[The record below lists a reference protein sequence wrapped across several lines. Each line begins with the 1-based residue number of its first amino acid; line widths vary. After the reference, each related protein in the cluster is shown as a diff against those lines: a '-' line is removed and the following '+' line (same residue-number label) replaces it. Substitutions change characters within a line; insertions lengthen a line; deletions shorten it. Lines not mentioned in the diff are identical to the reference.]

1 MKKYLF
7 LAVAACLGLASCEDV
22 PAPYEIFT
30 DGENPN
36 AGGHVTVVAEGDGS
50 AENPFNVAAVNEF
63 DPGSGVTTSESYYV
77 RGKISQLKEFGESYG
92 NYSYYISDDGSTKN
106 QYYIYRGY
114 DLDGAKFT
122 SADQLAVG
130 DSVVIYGKIV
140 NYNGTLEYAQGS
152 KLVYHNGQT
161 AGTSPEP
168 PSDLGDNL
176 ITNGDFESWT
186 DGQPTDWKSA
196 CTASSAT
203 LSQSEDAHGGKY
215 AVKVAGADQ
224 NKRLAYKE
232 LNLKAGTYYVTYYAK
247 SGGDCTSSYGRQC
260 RSGYVPVTNGSVGS
274 YSYGDYISLTESDWT
289 KAEFSFKLT
298 AAQTVCLVI
307 MAPANCGD
315 LFVDDFELKTADGGI
330 GEGGSVTP
338 SDPVDANTPETAYT
352 VAKAH
357 QLIEGGTGLDNMFY
371 VKGFISEI
379 QEVSTS
385 YGNATYF
392 ISDDKSTTGQLE
404 VYRGYGLG
412 GAKFTSESE
421 IKVGDEV
428 IVYGKLVDYNGTH
441 EFTTGSQ
448 IYSLNGQTAGT
459 ENPDQPGTDPDQPSG
474 DVQQITI
481 GEFLTKADPNT
492 TYRLVGIVKN
502 IANTTYGNFDLE
514 DATGSIY
521 IYGLLNAAGEAKKF
535 AEMGINEGDELTL
548 EGKYVD
554 YNGKAEIKNAQY
566 ISHTSAGGNVTPD
579 DPDPVVPD
587 PQPTG
592 DNLVANGDFEA
603 WTGGKP
609 NYWATSSTAGNATL
623 EQSTSAHGGSYAV
636 QVNGNASSNKRIG
649 YQETIFEPGT
659 YNVKFYAKSLGG
671 AVSDYGPQCRPGFVP
686 VTDGKV
692 GSYVY
697 GEYANLDE
705 NSWTEVTYTFTL
717 DAKTTICLVVM
728 NAKGS
733 GNILIDD
740 YVITKQ

>member
-30 DGENPN
+30 NGENPN
-36 AGGHVTVVAEGDGS
+36 GGGHVTAVAEGDGS
-50 AENPFNVAAVNEF
+50 AENPFNVAAVNDF
-63 DPGSGVTTSESYYV
+63 DPGAGVTTSESYYV

-152 KLVYHNGQT
+152 RLVYHNGQT

-186 DGQPTDWKSA
+186 DGLPTEWKSA

-247 SGGDCTSSYGRQC
+247 SGGECTSSYGRQC

-274 YSYGDYISLTESDWT
+274 YTYGDYISLTESDWT

-357 QLIEGGTGLDNMFY
+357 QLIEGGTGLDNMVY

-459 ENPDQPGTDPDQPSG
+459 ENPDQPSTDPDQPSG

-492 TYRLVGIVKN
+492 TYRLVGTVKN
-502 IANTTYGNFDLE
+502 IANTTYGNFDLV

-521 IYGLLNAAGEAKKF
+521 IYGLLNAAGQDKQF
-535 AEMGINEGDELTL
+535 ASMGIKEGDELTL
-548 EGKYVD
+548 EGAYFD

-566 ISHTSAGGNVTPD
+566 ISHKAGSGVDPDQPGDEPGTPDVSGDCLTFDISANCFGIPSDKQTSAGTYSCGDYSITLTPAGEGNGYYYNSKDKYVI
-579 DPDPVVPD
+579 
-587 PQPTG
+587 
-592 DNLVANGDFEA
+592 L
-603 WTGGKP
+603 GKQ
-609 NYWATSSTAGNATL
+609 GATL
-623 EQSTSAHGGSYAV
+623 EF
-636 QVNGNASSNKRIG
+636 NGFDFDVAKIEITGRDAASGNTKQNIYVRD
-649 YQETIFEPGT
+649 E
-659 YNVKFYAKSLGG
+659 
-671 AVSDYGPQCRPGFVP
+671 AVS
-686 VTDGKV
+686 
-692 GSYVY
+692 
-697 GEYANLDE
+697 
-705 NSWTEVTYTFTL
+705 TE
-717 DAKTTICLVVM
+717 TTGV
-728 NAKGS
+728 KGT
-733 GNILIDD
+733 NT
-740 YVITKQ
+740 YVIKEGYRAAGTHYVLKVTSNHNTQFTEIKVYKAQ

>member
-1 MKKYLF
+1 MKKFFLF
-7 LAVAACLGLASCEDV
+7 ATVACMAMTACEDV

-36 AGGHVTVVAEGDGS
+36 GSGHVTAVAEGDGS
-50 AENPFNVAAVNEF
+50 AANPFNVAAVNDF
-63 DPGSGVTTSESYYV
+63 DPGVGVTTSESYYV

-106 QYYIYRGY
+106 QYYVYRGY

-161 AGTSPEP
+161 AGAEP
-168 PSDLGDNL
+168 VKPSDLGDNL

-186 DGQPTDWKSA
+186 DGLPTDWKSA

-203 LSQSEDAHGGKY
+203 LSKSEDAHGGKY

-247 SGGDCTSSYGRQC
+247 SGGDCASSYGRQC

-274 YSYGDYISLTESDWT
+274 YTYGDYISLTESDWT

-315 LFVDDFELKTADGGI
+315 LFVDDFVLQTADGGI

-357 QLIEGGTGLDNMFY
+357 QLIDGGTGLDNMLY

-412 GAKFTSESE
+412 GAKFSSASE

-448 IYSLNGQTAGT
+448 IYSLNGKTAGT
-459 ENPDQPGTDPDQPSG
+459 ENPDQPSG

-481 GEFLTKADPNT
+481 SEFLSKADPNT
-492 TYRLVGIVKN
+492 TYRLSGKIVNVVAGKEQ
-502 IANTTYGNFDLE
+502 YGNFDLQ
-514 DATGSIY
+514 DATGSVY
-521 IYGLLNAAGEAKKF
+521 IYGLVDAAGQYTFQAHNLAEGDSLVIEGKF
-535 AEMGINEGDELTL
+535 AEF
-548 EGKYVD
+548 
-554 YNGKAEIKNAQY
+554 NGKSEVNKALY
-566 ISHTSAGGNVTPD
+566 ISHVKASGETPEDPTPD
-579 DPDPVVPD
+579 TPAVDEGEYITFDVAANCFGI
-587 PQPTG
+587 PT
-592 DNLVANGDFEA
+592 E
-603 WTGGKP
+603 KQ
-609 NYWATSSTAGNATL
+609 TSSGTYTCGNYSITLTPSDGFNYYFNSTDKYVILGKMGATVEFNGFDFDVAKIEIIGNAKASANTL
-623 EQSTSAHGGSYAV
+623 QNVYVGDVAVST
-636 QVNGNASSNKRIG
+636 QTK
-649 YQETIFEPGT
+649 
-659 YNVKFYAKSLGG
+659 G
-671 AVSDYGPQCRPGFVP
+671 AVETNTYEIKEGYRAAGTHYVL
-686 VTDGKV
+686 KV
-692 GSYVY
+692 ES
-697 GEYANLDE
+697 NH
-705 NSWTEVTYTFTL
+705 NTQFTGIKIYK
-717 DAKTTICLVVM
+717 AK
-728 NAKGS
+728 
-733 GNILIDD
+733 
-740 YVITKQ
+740 

>member
-30 DGENPN
+30 NGENPN
-36 AGGHVTVVAEGDGS
+36 GGGHVTAVAEGDGS
-50 AENPFNVAAVNEF
+50 AENPFNVAAVNDF
-63 DPGSGVTTSESYYV
+63 DPGAGVTTSESYYV

-152 KLVYHNGQT
+152 RLVYHNGQT

-176 ITNGDFESWT
+176 IANGDFESWT
-186 DGQPTDWKSA
+186 DGLPTEWKSA

-247 SGGDCTSSYGRQC
+247 SGGECTSSYGRQC

-274 YSYGDYISLTESDWT
+274 YTYGDYISLTESDWT

-315 LFVDDFELKTADGGI
+315 LFVDDFELKTADGGF

-357 QLIEGGTGLDNMFY
+357 QLIEGGAGLDNMVY

-502 IANTTYGNFDLE
+502 IANTTYGNFDLV

-521 IYGLLNAAGEAKKF
+521 IYGLLNAAGQDKQF
-535 AEMGINEGDELTL
+535 ASMGIKEGDELTL
-548 EGKYVD
+548 EGAYFD

-566 ISHTSAGGNVTPD
+566 ISHKAGSGVDPDQPGDEPGTPD
-579 DPDPVVPD
+579 VS
-587 PQPTG
+587 G
-592 DNLVANGDFEA
+592 DCLTFDMSANCFGIPSDKQSAADTYSCGDYSITLTPA
-603 WTGGKP
+603 GKD
-609 NYWATSSTAGNATL
+609 NTYYYNSSSKYVILGKQGATL
-623 EQSTSAHGGSYAV
+623 EFNGFDFDVAKIEITGRDGASASIT
-636 QVNGNASSNKRIG
+636 QN
-649 YQETIFEPGT
+649 IFVGDE
-659 YNVKFYAKSLGG
+659 
-671 AVSDYGPQCRPGFVP
+671 AVS
-686 VTDGKV
+686 
-692 GSYVY
+692 
-697 GEYANLDE
+697 
-705 NSWTEVTYTFTL
+705 TE
-717 DAKTTICLVVM
+717 TTG
-728 NAKGS
+728 AKGT
-733 GNILIDD
+733 NT
-740 YVITKQ
+740 YVIKEGYRTAGTHYVLRVTSNHNTQFTEIKVYKAQ

>member
-30 DGENPN
+30 NGENPN
-36 AGGHVTVVAEGDGS
+36 GGGHVTAVAEGDGS
-50 AENPFNVAAVNEF
+50 AENPFNVAAVNDF
-63 DPGSGVTTSESYYV
+63 DPGAGVTTSESYYV

-152 KLVYHNGQT
+152 RLVYRNGQT

-186 DGQPTDWKSA
+186 DGLPTEWKSA

-247 SGGDCTSSYGRQC
+247 SGGECTSSYGRQC

-274 YSYGDYISLTESDWT
+274 YTYGDYISLTESDWT

-315 LFVDDFELKTADGGI
+315 LFVDDFELKTADGGF

-338 SDPVDANTPETAYT
+338 SDPADANTPETAYT

-357 QLIEGGTGLDNMFY
+357 QLIEGGAGLDNMVY

-492 TYRLVGIVKN
+492 TYRLSGK
-502 IANTTYGNFDLE
+502 IANVVAGKEQYGNFDLVDE
-514 DATGSIY
+514 TGSIY
-521 IYGLLNAAGEAKKF
+521 IYGLVDETGAYTFQAHGLK
-535 AEMGINEGDELTL
+535 EGDELVL
-548 EGKYVD
+548 EGKYAEF
-554 YNGKAEIKNAQY
+554 NGKSEINKALY
-566 ISHTSAGGNVTPD
+566 ISHKSGSDVDPDEPGTDPVTPDVSGDCISFDISANCFGIPSDKQTSAGTYSCGDYSITLTPAGEGNGYYYNSKDKYVI
-579 DPDPVVPD
+579 
-587 PQPTG
+587 
-592 DNLVANGDFEA
+592 L
-603 WTGGKP
+603 GKQ
-609 NYWATSSTAGNATL
+609 GATL
-623 EQSTSAHGGSYAV
+623 EF
-636 QVNGNASSNKRIG
+636 NGFDFDVAKIEITGRDAASGNTKQNIYVRD
-649 YQETIFEPGT
+649 E
-659 YNVKFYAKSLGG
+659 
-671 AVSDYGPQCRPGFVP
+671 AVS
-686 VTDGKV
+686 
-692 GSYVY
+692 
-697 GEYANLDE
+697 
-705 NSWTEVTYTFTL
+705 TE
-717 DAKTTICLVVM
+717 TTGV
-728 NAKGS
+728 KGT
-733 GNILIDD
+733 NT
-740 YVITKQ
+740 YVIKEGFRAAGTHYVLKVTSNHNTQFTEIKVYKAQ